1 MGLHAAADRAGKV
14 LSTLHIALHS
24 RFVPLHADLF
34 PIRARSAA
42 QVRSPERN
50 VAYAQKTLA
59 LSSLGR
65 QRIRPRTLIRVG
77 GLFRIR
83 PCIPKSERIA
93 GFVIPVI
100 SRNRPFVD
108 KIPLFVYFDC
118 THGKPS
124 LVLRQNQNHETT
136 PADTA
141 LLPSSVG
148 ATECNR
154 TGSVQNMDLAGV
166 SGLRLPEQH
175 PGTAKPQQPTFGH
188 RGYQTGESRPLS
200 VAGGID
206 HAKLHELPFVRSH
219 GQQQLYGDLRHNGGN
234 DDLRRWQAPY
244 GSQEAESP
252 ESNGCS
258 LGRGIR
264 ERHPHR
270 HRTGLHAV
278 PLRRRRRANQPQHG
292 RSLEGPARPG
302 RRDAAHGLDQPRG
315 FRPAPKPI
323 FERRI
328 PDSRSRLDTG
338 QL

>member
-1 MGLHAAADRAGKV
+1 MNGPQGSLFRLFPETGRSSIKFPLRLFQLHARKAVVSFASK
-14 LSTLHIALHS
+14 
-24 RFVPLHADLF
+24 P
-34 PIRARSAA
+34 
-42 QVRSPERN
+42 
-50 VAYAQKTLA
+50 K
-59 LSSLGR
+59 
-65 QRIRPRTLIRVG
+65 
-77 GLFRIR
+77 
-83 PCIPKSERIA
+83 PCKR
-93 GFVIPVI
+93 
-100 SRNRPFVD
+100 
-108 KIPLFVYFDC
+108 L
-118 THGKPS
+118 
-124 LVLRQNQNHETT
+124 

-252 ESNGCS
+252 ESKWM
-258 LGRGIR
+258 L
-264 ERHPHR
+264 
-270 HRTGLHAV
+270 
-278 PLRRRRRANQPQHG
+278 
-292 RSLEGPARPG
+292 
-302 RRDAAHGLDQPRG
+302 
-315 FRPAPKPI
+315 
-323 FERRI
+323 
-328 PDSRSRLDTG
+328 SRSRNP
-338 QL
+338 